1 MPEKNGGWLLDD
13 SSLEKGLYKSDN
25 EEIYITINHLDEFNG
40 LSNIKVGDTLTLIKD
55 LDNPYDDE
63 AIAVYDKDDIKIGY
77 VANSVDTV
85 ARGTYSAGRLY
96 DQLNNNKCTVKFI
109 LNDSVIA
116 LIDMFI

>member
-1 MPEKNGGWLLDD
+1 MPEKNDGWLLDD

-63 AIAVYDKDDIKIGY
+63 AIAVYDKDNIKVGY
-77 VANSVDTV
+77 VANSVCTV
-85 ARGTYSAGRLY
+85 ARGTYSAGRVHELIK
-96 DQLNNNKCTVKFI
+96 DDTKCIVKFI
-109 LNDSVIA
+109 VEDR
-116 LIDMFI
+116 LISYIKA